1 MDKYSVGQV
10 YGDFLQLALLTDLLV
25 AKLYDKGI
33 SASQSIRQKLSAAV
47 TNVGVAIGNII

>member
-1 MDKYSVGQV
+1 MGQV